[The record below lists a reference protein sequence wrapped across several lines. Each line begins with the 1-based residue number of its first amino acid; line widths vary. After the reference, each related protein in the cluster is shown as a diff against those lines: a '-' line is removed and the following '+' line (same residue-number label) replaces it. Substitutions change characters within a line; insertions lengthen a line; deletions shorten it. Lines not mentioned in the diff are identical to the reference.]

1 MATILDLFKTN
12 QSDIYGKVDNIRINS
27 RGLIN
32 PPRGAALLLSS
43 PNTIADLIGNQ
54 VSGVLKGSATRPSD
68 TIFSNNTPFSK
79 PISLGKTRAGLQNV
93 IEANTNYFIKD
104 NPSPA
109 SVIAKITQGAS
120 TTEGIGA
127 NLAIG
132 AINKFGSKKGFEDL
146 KNYKNNLLKKRGDE
160 TYGAMLTKNGESTG
174 VKTEDKKFS
183 QYYRTYEIDR
193 ITKKVIEG
201 DKGLL
206 KLRKGSTL
214 PTWDNVNTNIL
225 NKSHF
230 KDTKEYSNE
239 ISANKNAGN
248 VYVTFKKYGK
258 NEIVPFV
265 GTISGISED
274 ITPEWSAFKY
284 IGSPFNIYRYGG
296 VERSIKFDLKLYYTT
311 ISERDVMIKKINYLK
326 SLAFPY
332 DEVSTIKYNDSETTL
347 AFSPNLV
354 YMGISGLYNDVLG
367 YVESLSFNIEETVSW
382 SNVNPNMEDVGFA
395 TIGDDTIYPSLI
407 NVSFGMK
414 IIENHT
420 TEVKD
425 TVTRYRYDF
434 DGYGY
439 DGITE
444 TNKAKSIKIS
454 QTNTPFST
462 PKTLK
467 NVNLI

>member
-54 VSGVLKGSATRPSD
+54 VSGVLKGSANRPSD

-79 PISLGKTRAGLQNV
+79 PISLGKTRAGLQTV
-93 IEANTNYFIKD
+93 IEADTNYFIKD
-104 NPSPA
+104 NPSPS
-109 SVIAKITQGAS
+109 SVIAKIKQGAS

-127 NLAIG
+127 NLAISV
-132 AINKFGSKKGFEDL
+132 INKFGSKKGLKDL
-146 KNYKNNLLKKRGDE
+146 NNYKNNLINKAKSSDKYGTTFQKTKLGEKPLDEIKPFSKFYPKYTETDSETAGNSKWQKQTEIVERG
-160 TYGAMLTKNGESTG
+160 TK
-174 VKTEDKKFS
+174 
-183 QYYRTYEIDR
+183 
-193 ITKKVIEG
+193 
-201 DKGLL
+201 
-206 KLRKGSTL
+206 
-214 PTWDNVNTNIL
+214 PTWDAVNTNIL
-225 NKSHF
+225 NKSYF
-230 KDTKEYSNE
+230 VDNQSYLNS
-239 ISANKNAGN
+239 ISANKDAGN

-311 ISERDVMIKKINYLK
+311 ITERDVMIKKINYLK

-332 DEVSTIKYNDSETTL
+332 DEVSTIKYSNTETTL

-354 YMGISGLYNDVLG
+354 YMGISGLYKDVLG
-367 YVESLSFNIEETVSW
+367 YVESLSFNIEETASW
-382 SNVNPNMEDVGFA
+382 SNVNPNMEENV
-395 TIGDDTIYPSLI
+395 DDTIYPNKAMLYPSLI

-425 TVTRYRYDF
+425 TVTRYRYNF

-439 DGITE
+439 GLNNIETTDGNPI
-444 TNKAKSIKIS
+444 
-454 QTNTPFST
+454 
-462 PKTLK
+462 
-467 NVNLI
+467 

>member
-54 VSGVLKGSATRPSD
+54 VSGVLKGSANRPSD
-68 TIFSNNTPFSK
+68 TIFKSNTPDSK
-79 PISLGKTRAGLQNV
+79 PISLGTTQSGIKNIV
-93 IEANTNYFIKD
+93 STNADYFIKD
-104 NPSPA
+104 NPSPS

-120 TTEGIGA
+120 TTEGIGV

-146 KNYKNNLLKKRGDE
+146 KNYKNNLSNKVDGSKE
-160 TYGAMLTKNGESTG
+160 YGTIFQKTKLGGKPLNI
-174 VKTEDKKFS
+174 DQKFS
-183 QYYRTYEIDR
+183 QYYRNYEIDP

-201 DKGLL
+201 NKGLL
-206 KLRKGSTL
+206 KLREGSTL
-214 PTWDNVNTNIL
+214 STWDNANTNIL
-225 NKSHF
+225 NKSYF
-230 KDTKEYSNE
+230 KDTKEYSDQV
-239 ISANKNAGN
+239 SANKNAGN

-265 GTISGISED
+265 GTLSGISED
-274 ITPEWSAFKY
+274 VTPEWSAFKY
-284 IGSPFNIYRYGG
+284 IGSPFNIYKYSG

-311 ISERDVMIKKINYLK
+311 IDERDVMIKKINYLK

-332 DEVSTIKYNDSETTL
+332 DAVSTIKYSDTETTL

-382 SNVNPNMEDVGFA
+382 SNVNPNMKDGVDN
-395 TIGDDTIYPSLI
+395 TVYPSLI

-420 TEVKD
+420 TEVKE
-425 TVTRYRYDF
+425 TVTRYRYNF
-434 DGYGY
+434 DGLGNS
-439 DGITE
+439 GID
-444 TNKAKSIKIS
+444 NAQGNPI
-454 QTNTPFST
+454 
-462 PKTLK
+462 
-467 NVNLI
+467 